1 MKLNKAKILDT
12 VKTVG
17 KYSIFLLS
25 RKSTWIAIGSA
36 ISFLFTQ
43 KDEAGN
49 LVVDPVTQ
57 GNVDY
62 ILHGLEVITCALFDG
77 CN

>member
-1 MKLNKAKILDT
+1 MKINKDKVLDT

-17 KYSIFLLS
+17 KYSFILLS

-36 ISFLFTQ
+36 VSFIFTQ
-43 KDEAGN
+43 KDEEGI

-77 CN
+77 CS